1 MRTITREN
9 QTKLN
14 YPDKILKGSVEHRH
28 FLLLNDLYEEIS
40 IKSMKKYFDKHK
52 IGVFR
57 TGVLVELEYIQ
68 HVYGREYRWIG
79 KAPTIK
85 DSIILLEALRK
96 KRKEYLKTYI
106 RKKNK
111 KEQNETNVNDNVN
124 DNINVKEEKEYIFT
138 EKKSNVKDIPE
149 IKAAIKSKHIS
160 LFWGMFKFE
169 INK

>member
-9 QTKLN
+9 QTKFN

-57 TGVLVELEYIQ
+57 TNVLVELEYIQ

-96 KRKEYLKTYI
+96 KRKEYLKTYK
-106 RKKNK
+106 RKKKEEKINK
-111 KEQNETNVNDNVN
+111 KLTEEKS
-124 DNINVKEEKEYIFT
+124 NIKKEEKEYIFT
-138 EKKSNVKDIPE
+138 EKKRNVKDIPE

-160 LFWGMFKFE
+160 LLWGMFKFE

>member
-96 KRKEYLKTYI
+96 KRKEYLKTYK
-106 RKKNK
+106 RKKKEEKINK
-111 KEQNETNVNDNVN
+111 KLTEEKS
-124 DNINVKEEKEYIFT
+124 NIKKEEKEYIFT

-160 LFWGMFKFE
+160 LLWGMFKFE

>member
-9 QTKLN
+9 QTKFN

-96 KRKEYLKTYI
+96 KRKEYLKTYK
-106 RKKNK
+106 RKKKEEKINK
-111 KEQNETNVNDNVN
+111 KLTEEKS
-124 DNINVKEEKEYIFT
+124 NIKKEEKEYIFT

-160 LFWGMFKFE
+160 LLWGMFKFE